1 MAAYILRRLLFLP
14 LVAFIVTLVVFAVVW
29 SMGPDVLLRAYMTGN
44 ASKSPNA
51 EQRTIEKYG
60 LDKPAVVMYFKWLGN
75 TIKGDLGYSLTA
87 NSSVSEAIISRFP
100 ASLELLVLALI
111 PIVLVGSR
119 LGIRAA
125 MHPDG
130 LADSVFGFFSIVGWA
145 TPDYIMALLILVGSF
160 SAFGWLPIGS
170 ISVALIKNWNSYT
183 NSLLIDSI
191 LNLRF
196 DILLSQL
203 ANLSQPVLT
212 LFFVHSAYVFQ
223 ISRSTALDVKKR
235 DFIRAARSR
244 GVSER
249 TIMLRHVRKN
259 VLIPVVTVGGELF
272 ASLFTG
278 LAFVE
283 TIFARPGIG
292 RLLTDA
298 AISVE
303 VLTLSGCVLL
313 IAAIMIIVNIVVDII
328 YSFLDPRILLWDN
341 GKGSRA
347 D

>member
-1 MAAYILRRLLFLP
+1 MAAYIIRRLLFLP
-14 LVAFIVTLVVFAVVW
+14 LVAFVVTLVVFAVIW

-51 EQRTIEKYG
+51 EQRIIEKYG
-60 LDKPAVVMYFKWLGN
+60 LDKPAVGMYFKWLGN

-111 PIVLVGSR
+111 PILLVGSR

-130 LADSVFGFFSIVGWA
+130 LADSVFGFLSIVGWA
-145 TPDYIMALLILVGSF
+145 TPDYVMALLILVGSF
-160 SAFGWLPIGS
+160 TIFGRLPIGS
-170 ISVALIKNWNSYT
+170 LTTGLITNWTSYT
-183 NSLLIDSI
+183 NSLIIDSV

-203 ANLSQPVLT
+203 INLVQPVLT
-212 LFFVHSAYVFQ
+212 LFIVHSAYVFQ
-223 ISRSTALDVKKR
+223 ISRATALDVKKR
-235 DFIRAARSR
+235 DYVRAARSR

-249 TIMLRHVRKN
+249 TIMLKHVRKN
-259 VLIPVVTVGGELF
+259 ALIPVATVGGELF
-272 ASLFTG
+272 ASLFAG

-313 IAAIMIIVNIVVDII
+313 IAAMMIIVNIVVDII
-328 YSFLDPRILLWDN
+328 YSLIDPRILLWDN

>member
-14 LVAFIVTLVVFAVVW
+14 LVAFVVTLVVFAVVW

-51 EQRTIEKYG
+51 EQRIIKKYG
-60 LDKPAVVMYFKWLGN
+60 LDRPAVVMYFKWIGN
-75 TIKGDLGYSLTA
+75 TITGDMGYSLTA
-87 NSSVSEAIISRFP
+87 SSSVSEAIISRFP

-125 MHPDG
+125 MHPNG
-130 LADSVFGFFSIVGWA
+130 VADSVFGFFSIVGWA

-160 SAFGWLPIGS
+160 SAFGWLPIGNL
-170 ISVALIKNWNSYT
+170 SVALIKDWNSYT
-183 NSLLIDSI
+183 NSLIIDSI

-203 ANLSQPVLT
+203 ANLAQPVLT
-212 LFFVHSAYVFQ
+212 LFLVHSAYVFQ
-223 ISRSTALDVKKR
+223 ISRATALDIKKR

-249 TIMLRHVRKN
+249 TIMLKHVRKN

-272 ASLFTG
+272 ASLFAG

-292 RLLTDA
+292 RLLTNA

-313 IAAIMIIVNIVVDII
+313 IAAMMIIVNIVVDII

-341 GKGSRA
+341 GTARV
-347 D
+347 

>member
-1 MAAYILRRLLFLP
+1 
-14 LVAFIVTLVVFAVVW
+14 
-29 SMGPDVLLRAYMTGN
+29 MT
-44 ASKSPNA
+44 AS
-51 EQRTIEKYG
+51 
-60 LDKPAVVMYFKWLGN
+60 
-75 TIKGDLGYSLTA
+75 
-87 NSSVSEAIISRFP
+87 SSVSEAIISRFP

-111 PIVLVGSR
+111 PIVMVGSR

-130 LADSVFGFFSIVGWA
+130 VADSVFGFFSIVGWA

-170 ISVALIKNWNSYT
+170 LSVALIKDWNSYT
-183 NSLLIDSI
+183 NSLIIDSI

-203 ANLSQPVLT
+203 ANLAQPVLT
-212 LFFVHSAYVFQ
+212 LFLVHSAYVFQ
-223 ISRSTALDVKKR
+223 ISRATALDVKKR
-235 DFIRAARSR
+235 DFVRAARSR

-249 TIMLRHVRKN
+249 TIMLKHVRKN

-313 IAAIMIIVNIVVDII
+313 IAAMMIIVNIVVDII

-341 GKGSRA
+341 GRA
-347 D
+347 KVESETFLHRCEQSPVYLYTVL

>member
-1 MAAYILRRLLFLP
+1 LAAYILRRLLFLP
-14 LVAFIVTLVVFAVVW
+14 LVAFAVTLVVFAVVW

-60 LDKPAVVMYFKWLGN
+60 LDKPAVVMYFKWLAN
-75 TIKGDLGYSLTA
+75 TITGDMGYSLTA
-87 NSSVSEAIISRFP
+87 SSSVSEAIISRFP

-111 PIVLVGSR
+111 PIVMVGSR

-130 LADSVFGFFSIVGWA
+130 VADSVFGFFSIVGWA

-170 ISVALIKNWNSYT
+170 LSVALIKDWNSYT
-183 NSLLIDSI
+183 NSLIIDSI

-203 ANLSQPVLT
+203 ANLAQPVLT
-212 LFFVHSAYVFQ
+212 LFLVHSAYVFQ
-223 ISRSTALDVKKR
+223 ISRATALDVKKR
-235 DFIRAARSR
+235 DFVRAARSR

-249 TIMLRHVRKN
+249 TIMLKHVRKN

-313 IAAIMIIVNIVVDII
+313 IAAMMIIVNIAVDII

-341 GKGSRA
+341 GRVKV
-347 D
+347 

>member
-14 LVAFIVTLVVFAVVW
+14 LVAFVVTLVVFAVVW

-51 EQRTIEKYG
+51 EQRIIKKYG
-60 LDKPAVVMYFKWLGN
+60 LDRPAVVMYFKWIGN
-75 TIKGDLGYSLTA
+75 TITGDMGYSLTA
-87 NSSVSEAIISRFP
+87 SSSVSEAIISRFP

-125 MHPDG
+125 MHPNG
-130 LADSVFGFFSIVGWA
+130 VADSVFGFFSIVGWA
-145 TPDYIMALLILVGSF
+145 TPDYI
-160 SAFGWLPIGS
+160 GWLPIGNL
-170 ISVALIKNWNSYT
+170 SVALIKDWNSYT
-183 NSLLIDSI
+183 NSLIIDSI

-203 ANLSQPVLT
+203 ANLAQPVLT
-212 LFFVHSAYVFQ
+212 LFLVHSAYVFQ
-223 ISRSTALDVKKR
+223 ISRATALDIKKR

-249 TIMLRHVRKN
+249 TIMLKHVRKN

-272 ASLFTG
+272 ASLFAG

-292 RLLTDA
+292 RLLTNA

-303 VLTLSGCVLL
+303 VLTLSGCALL
-313 IAAIMIIVNIVVDII
+313 IAAMMIIVNIVVDII

-341 GKGSRA
+341 GAARV
-347 D
+347 

>member
-1 MAAYILRRLLFLP
+1 
-14 LVAFIVTLVVFAVVW
+14 
-29 SMGPDVLLRAYMTGN
+29 MT
-44 ASKSPNA
+44 AS
-51 EQRTIEKYG
+51 
-60 LDKPAVVMYFKWLGN
+60 
-75 TIKGDLGYSLTA
+75 
-87 NSSVSEAIISRFP
+87 SSVSEAIISRFP

-111 PIVLVGSR
+111 PIVMVGSR

-130 LADSVFGFFSIVGWA
+130 VADSVFGFFSIVGWA

-170 ISVALIKNWNSYT
+170 LSVALIKDWNSYT
-183 NSLLIDSI
+183 NSLIIDSI

-203 ANLSQPVLT
+203 ANLAQPVLT
-212 LFFVHSAYVFQ
+212 LFLVHSAYVFQ
-223 ISRSTALDVKKR
+223 ISRATALDVKKR
-235 DFIRAARSR
+235 DFVRAARSR

-249 TIMLRHVRKN
+249 TIMLKHVRKN

-313 IAAIMIIVNIVVDII
+313 IAAMMIIVNIVVDII

-341 GKGSRA
+341 GRA
-347 D
+347 KV